1 MFWKS
6 LVGECLQCV
15 KVLINEGDKNAV
27 TVVLLILTLKNRWLA
42 MTNRNLCDCIH
53 VSILPQ
59 CILNI
64 FAIRERV
71 NHRGEYGL
79 ETTVNFDFYGPD

>member
-1 MFWKS
+1 MIIWKS

-15 KVLINEGDKNAV
+15 KVLIKVDKNAV

-42 MTNRNLCDCIH
+42 MTNRNLRDCVH

-64 FAIRERV
+64 FAIREPV
-71 NHRGEYGL
+71 NHGGEYGL
-79 ETTVNFDFYGPD
+79 EMTVNFNFYGPD